1 MHRTIQC
8 AHCRCRFLPDPRVK
22 SQRFC
27 SNKSCQ
33 RARKTRW
40 QRDKMTTDPD
50 YRANQRDSQR
60 SWQNQHPQY
69 WHQYRQTRADYRER
83 NRLLQ
88 QHRDHKRRIRPLA
101 KRDVLESVTC
111 IQPGI
116 YHLIPAVGPPLGRV
130 IAKMPCH
137 SNDLADL
144 ANKDM
149 IDPVGR

>member
-1 MHRTIQC
+1 MAGFAQEEAMHRTIQC

-27 SNKSCQ
+27 SNKICQ

-116 YHLIPAVGPPLGRV
+116 YHLIPAVGPPL
-130 IAKMPCH
+130 AKMDVLSQKCH
-137 SNDLADL
+137 VIP
-144 ANKDM
+144 M
-149 IDPVGR
+149 T